1 MVPTTSISE
10 LLYINSRWGHWL
22 QDILSHPH
30 RCKFLR
36 LTMPKWLSWTLTLI
50 MDVDAHLNA
59 RALAMF
65 VHITP

>member
-1 MVPTTSISE
+1 MVLTTSIRE
-10 LLYINSRWGHWL
+10 LFYKIVAGDTGHRTSFL
-22 QDILSHPH
+22 THG

-59 RALAMF
+59 HAMF